1 MASGMFYQLPIGI
14 TAHSFVAISGS
25 SALAALPDHQVPA
38 RSPEPNMAPK
48 QKDALDLTAVNK
60 ILQRWSAAKKQEQEA
75 HKEIEACKT
84 QIEATMMKTGMD
96 VIKTDS
102 FEVNKRTQSRETV
115 SKADLPKDIWDK
127 YAKTSSFVV
136 LAFKELKGGK
146 AAASPKKAS
155 SPKAKAK
162 SGVKKTTT
170 KR

>member
-1 MASGMFYQLPIGI
+1 
-14 TAHSFVAISGS
+14 
-25 SALAALPDHQVPA
+25 
-38 RSPEPNMAPK
+38 MAPK
-48 QKDALDLTAVNK
+48 QKDALDLAAVDK

-84 QIEATMMKTGMD
+84 QIEATMAKTGMEI
-96 VIKTDS
+96 IKTDS
-102 FEVNKRTQSRETV
+102 FEVNKRTQSREMV

-136 LAFKELKGGK
+136 LAFKEVKGAKGK
-146 AAASPKKAS
+146 TAASPKKAS

-162 SGVKKTTT
+162 AGVKKTTT